1 MKIGKIIGSV
11 FSVVMLFV
19 IYYLWL
25 PTLSLAYFDGFVFI
39 ALCAAVVLGN
49 IAMWISGKEE
59 GGGVNFFL
67 VFGVVLLI
75 TAVLSIG
82 GTIVGSTIFNADTMH
97 NQLGTP
103 KEVEFDDL
111 IQQID
116 LSQIPIVNRRLAVK
130 QADKKMGEDIALGS
144 RAELGSGSVQKVN
157 GEILWVFPIEH
168 SGFFKWNSYKTT
180 PGYITVSASNQNK
193 VNYVSSIDGNDIQL
207 AYTTSACFGNDLV
220 RHIRNSGFRTVG
232 LTEFT
237 FEIDDTG
244 YPYWVV
250 TTYKNRTLWGNKE
263 ATGVV
268 IVDAQTGE
276 VEWYSVDDVPEW
288 VSIVQPE
295 KAIENQIDHWGEL
308 VHGFWNT
315 VFAKKDMIKKTDLL
329 LTVFDGDDCYYFTG
343 MTSVGSDNSCVG
355 FIMVNTRTK
364 ESYISYM
371 SGATESAA
379 MSSAQ
384 GLVSDFGY
392 TSTEPL
398 PLNVNGVPT
407 YVMALQ
413 DAEGLNKAYAM
424 VNINQYSITAKGTSL
439 QEASRAY
446 MQAMGRE
453 SGSQV
458 VGSDDTYGYTYEG
471 VVLRISDVIVDGNTY
486 YYIVVDGEEE
496 KIFTA
501 SFNVSEELSVTR
513 DGDTVKLYYV
523 DDGNGTMDIINFE
536 NVAYAIQKSEDQNKR
551 DELDEGTSQLDPN
564 HSSVVDVNP
573 ELNESTWDSLTDE
586 EKAQLMDEYL
596 SSISN

>member
-1 MKIGKIIGSV
+1 MKVGKIIGSV
-11 FSVVMLFV
+11 FSAIMLFV

-39 ALCAAVVLGN
+39 ALCAAVVIGN
-49 IAMWISGKEE
+49 IAMWITGKEE
-59 GGGVNFFL
+59 GGALNFFL
-67 VFGVVLLI
+67 VTGIVLLI
-75 TAVLSIG
+75 AAVLMIG
-82 GTIVGSTIFNADTMH
+82 GCIVGSTIFNAGTMQS
-97 NQLGTP
+97 QLGTP
-103 KEVEFDDL
+103 KEVEFDEM
-111 IQQID
+111 IQQMD
-116 LSQIPIVNRRLAVK
+116 LSQIPIVNRRLAIK

-193 VNYVSSIDGNDIQL
+193 VSYVSAINENDIQL
-207 AYTTSACFGNDLV
+207 AYTTSACFGNDLK

-232 LTEFT
+232 LTEYT

-250 TTYKNRTLWGNKE
+250 TTYKNRTLWGNME

-276 VEWYSVDDVPEW
+276 VEWYSANDVPEW

-295 KAIENQIDHWGEL
+295 NAIESQIDHWGEL

-315 VFAKKDMIKKTDLL
+315 LFAKKDMIKKTDLL

-379 MSSAQ
+379 MSSAE

-413 DAEGLNKAYAM
+413 DTEGLNKAYAM
-424 VNINQYSITAKGTSL
+424 VNIKQYSITAKGDSL

-446 MQAMGRE
+446 MKAIGRE
-453 SGSQV
+453 SSSQV
-458 VGSDDTYGYTYEG
+458 VGSDETYGYTYEG

-486 YYIVVDGEEE
+486 YYIVVDGEED

-523 DDGNGTMDIINFE
+523 DDGNGTMDVISFE
-536 NVAYAIQKSEDQNKR
+536 NVAYAIQKSEDQNRR
-551 DELDEGTSQLDPN
+551 DEFDEGTSQLDPN
-564 HSSVVDVNP
+564 QSSVVDVNP
-573 ELNESTWDSLTDE
+573 ELNQEAWDNLTEE
-586 EKAQLMDEYL
+586 EKAQIMKDYL
-596 SSISN
+596 NSVSN